1 MRVDRFPAFRFEFP
15 RGVNAGLN
23 NSRIT
28 PEIAG
33 KILYGGARLYGF
45 TQVDFEKADI
55 AGKRRDNPHASQ
67 AQK

>member
-15 RGVNAGLN
+15 QGVNAGLN

-33 KILYGGARLYGF
+33 KILYGCPTLWLY
-45 TQVDFEKADI
+45 QVDFEKADI
-55 AGKRRDNPHASQ
+55 AGERRDNPHASQ